1 MKIIS
6 YWTWSLVFNG
16 NTPISTH
23 SCYDL
28 KLKLRLHLGKDL
40 RMDKGCLE
48 LVKHKDYRV
57 ISILYIL
64 ISHEKSVHYIWVK
77 RVIVHEAKA
86 RILHLLH
93 EALTEIL
100 VAQLIMLSCCIQE
113 VSIITTPISDFF
125 SLSEVA
131 TMQQTDGI
139 AHKLKSRSFHKSAYL
154 WVHSVDF
161 HLGVNCAWHLKSMYI
176 TCC

>member
-6 YWTWSLVFNG
+6 YWTRSLVFND

-57 ISILYIL
+57 VSILYIL

-77 RVIVHEAKA
+77 WVIVHEAKA

-93 EALTEIL
+93 EVLTEIL
-100 VAQLIMLSCCIQE
+100 AAQLIMLLCCTQE
-113 VSIITTPISDFF
+113 VSIITTPISNFF
-125 SLSEVA
+125 PSSEVA
-131 TMQQTDGI
+131 TMWQTDGI
-139 AHKLKSRSFHKSAYL
+139 AHKLKSRSFHKSAHL
-154 WVHSVDF
+154 RVHSVNF
-161 HLGVNCAWHLKSMYI
+161 HLGVNRAWHLKSIYI
-176 TCC
+176 TYC